1 VKIQWENLM
10 YYAMLMSVFS
20 CLMMGFDKKRSMKR
34 GARRISERTL
44 WMYAIL
50 GGALGTWL
58 GMLMFRHKTQKT
70 SFKYG
75 IPLLVLIQWGYFT
88 ACAAGLLG

>member
-1 VKIQWENLM
+1 MKIQWENLM

-58 GMLMFRHKTQKT
+58 GMLLFRHKIQK
-70 SFKYG
+70 SAFKVG
-75 IPLLVLIQWGYFT
+75 IPLLVLLQWGYFT
-88 ACAAGLLG
+88 VCAAGLLG